1 MGLSTMVADS
11 REMRKQGNW
20 MKPPDDRLLETLR
33 DEGNL
38 TPFAISKEGEV
49 ARVDISRKYAG
60 VRLRALTRA
69 GLVESVDRGLY
80 RLSEEGRAYL
90 DEEFDASTV
99 SPDQ

>member
-1 MGLSTMVADS
+1 MGISTMAANS
-11 REMRKQGNW
+11 GEMRKQGDW
-20 MKPPDDRLLETLR
+20 MMPPDDRLLETLR

-49 ARVDISRKYAG
+49 FRVDISRKYAG

-80 RLSEEGRAYL
+80 RLSDKGRAYL

-99 SPDQ
+99 SPDD

>member
-1 MGLSTMVADS
+1 MGLSAMAAERD
-11 REMRKQGNW
+11 EMRQRAGW
-20 MKPPDDRLLETLR
+20 MKPPDDSLLEALR

-38 TPFAISKEGEV
+38 TPLAISKEGNHF
-49 ARVDISRKYAG
+49 RVDISRKYAG

-69 GLVESVDRGLY
+69 GLVETVDKGLY
-80 RLSEEGRAYL
+80 RLSEDGRAYL